1 MMMRRQTDEQD
12 STVAL
17 WGNYLLCGLILG
29 LLFVTDWF
37 FSKSLLSETLVGLLV
52 GVPLGWIGAMNG
64 YFFPSARHNG
74 NGQAKSSKEEADKK
88 DGVDK
93 TV

>member
-37 FSKSLLSETLVGLLV
+37 FSNSLLSETLVGLLV

-64 YFFPSARHNG
+64 YFFPSARNT
-74 NGQAKSSKEEADKK
+74 NGQAKATGEKNTAK
-88 DGVDK
+88 DSG
-93 TV
+93 

>member
-37 FSKSLLSETLVGLLV
+37 FSNKSIVRDTGWFLSRSADRVDWCDERVFL
-52 GVPLGWIGAMNG
+52 PIG
-64 YFFPSARHNG
+64 S
-74 NGQAKSSKEEADKK
+74 Q
-88 DGVDK
+88 
-93 TV
+93 

>member
-1 MMMRRQTDEQD
+1 MMRRQTDEQD

-37 FSKSLLSETLVGLLV
+37 FSNNLLSETLVGLLV

-64 YFFPSARHNG
+64 YFFPSARNT
-74 NGQAKSSKEEADKK
+74 NGQAKSTKEEVDKK
-88 DGVDK
+88 DGVNK
-93 TV
+93 AI

>member
-1 MMMRRQTDEQD
+1 MMRRQTDEQD

-37 FSKSLLSETLVGLLV
+37 FSNNLLSETLVGLLV

-64 YFFPSARHNG
+64 YFFPSARNNG
-74 NGQAKSSKEEADKK
+74 NGQAKSTKDGADRK
-88 DGVDK
+88 DGVNK

>member
-1 MMMRRQTDEQD
+1 MMRRQTDEQD

-37 FSKSLLSETLVGLLV
+37 FSNDLLSETLVGLLV

-64 YFFPSARHNG
+64 YFFPSARNA
-74 NGQAKSSKEEADKK
+74 NGQAKATVEKNSAK
-88 DGVDK
+88 DSG
-93 TV
+93 